1 VWCNKVTKSFEE
13 LLKPVFPELV
23 RYARAMAGS
32 RTDGDDLLQDAL
44 LNGWRKFGSLRDA
57 DGFKFWMFR
66 IIRNLNISRER
77 SRRFKNLLGLEAAQ
91 RLPSPAELPYEDKD
105 LVRLAL
111 SKIPQDQREALILY
125 EVLGMSVKEI
135 SRQQKASES
144 AVKSRLSRGRKSLR
158 NVVEALTTEEQGHG
172 EALAESC

>member
-1 VWCNKVTKSFEE
+1 VTKSFEE

-32 RTDGDDLLQDAL
+32 RADGDDLLQDAL
-44 LNGWRKFGSLRDA
+44 LNGWRKFGSLRDQ
-57 DGFKFWMFR
+57 DGFKYWMFQ

-111 SKIPQDQREALILY
+111 SRIPRDQREAIILY

-135 SRQQKASES
+135 ASQQKASES

-158 NVVEALTTEEQGHG
+158 SVVEALTTEEQGHG
-172 EALAESC
+172 EALAESY